1 MDTTIGLEWDAA
13 WPTAAGSV
21 TDPLKMVLYNANT
34 GSIVAQSAIDTSYI
48 NLTTTSQIPEIYLTV
63 DNTGSASA
71 NYELAI
77 IQNGTTSVPSGLQFK
92 YILFGSPAS
101 ADDGA
106 ATPDD
111 GGTVSAADPGGV
123 IDDPQ
128 AGQGSGDVHG
138 QELVPGVDT
147 VGASYWSTSPAL
159 GVSPDWTEYFSS
171 VGPGELLFDQNGN
184 PLATPESA
192 GKVDFVAPDGIQ
204 TSIPNFQAF
213 FGTSAAAPDAAAVAA
228 LMLQANPSLTP
239 SQVTSLLEQSAVS
252 MSLPS
257 ADQGAGLIQA
267 TTAVQLALEQPP
279 PCFCA
284 GTRILTERGEVAVED
299 LRIGDRVP
307 TVLGGTTTP
316 IVWIGHR
323 SVEPTRHPRPHDV
336 WPVRIAAHAFNP
348 GVPCRDLWL
357 SPDHA
362 VFIDGVLIPVR
373 YLVNGRTIVQEPVG
387 KVTYWHVELARH
399 DVLLA
404 DALPCESYLDTGNRG
419 AFDNGTGPA
428 TLHPDFALRVWAA
441 DACARLVTD
450 GAERVAARSFLL
462 ERAGQLGHV
471 FTRDPELRL
480 RIGGRQLRP
489 AAVGQSHSFELPCD
503 ASNISLVSRRSV
515 PAQVED
521 DSDDCRRLGVAV
533 SGIRLDG
540 ASIALNDSRLG
551 RGWHDLEGGGAG
563 TRWRWTNGEAELLL
577 AGGRTLEIDVVMTAR
592 YWAREEMAQARA
604 A

>member
-1 MDTTIGLEWDAA
+1 
-13 WPTAAGSV
+13 
-21 TDPLKMVLYNANT
+21 
-34 GSIVAQSAIDTSYI
+34 
-48 NLTTTSQIPEIYLTV
+48 
-63 DNTGSASA
+63 
-71 NYELAI
+71 
-77 IQNGTTSVPSGLQFK
+77 
-92 YILFGSPAS
+92 
-101 ADDGA
+101 
-106 ATPDD
+106 
-111 GGTVSAADPGGV
+111 
-123 IDDPQ
+123 
-128 AGQGSGDVHG
+128 
-138 QELVPGVDT
+138 
-147 VGASYWSTSPAL
+147 
-159 GVSPDWTEYFSS
+159 
-171 VGPGELLFDQNGN
+171 
-184 PLATPESA
+184 
-192 GKVDFVAPDGIQ
+192 
-204 TSIPNFQAF
+204 
-213 FGTSAAAPDAAAVAA
+213 
-228 LMLQANPSLTP
+228 
-239 SQVTSLLEQSAVS
+239 
-252 MSLPS
+252 
-257 ADQGAGLIQA
+257 
-267 TTAVQLALEQPP
+267 
-279 PCFCA
+279 
-284 GTRILTERGEVAVED
+284 
-299 LRIGDRVP
+299 
-307 TVLGGTTTP
+307 
-316 IVWIGHR
+316 
-323 SVEPTRHPRPHDV
+323 
-336 WPVRIAAHAFNP
+336 VRIAAHAFNP